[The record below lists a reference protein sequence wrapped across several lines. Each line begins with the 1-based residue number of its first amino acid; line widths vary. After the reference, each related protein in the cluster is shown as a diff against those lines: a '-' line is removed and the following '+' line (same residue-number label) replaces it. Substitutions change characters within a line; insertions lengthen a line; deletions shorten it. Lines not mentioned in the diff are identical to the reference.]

1 MTHRSAI
8 AEPPAHLG
16 LALCN
21 TAGPGRD
28 ELTSTDELADWFVRV
43 GLARTAPEVADAD
56 LTAARGLRDGLR
68 RALAAGDG
76 AAVAAIAEGW
86 LESTPGCLCV
96 ERDTLEPRFT
106 PDEDTPR
113 CLMVGAV
120 LDALALARETPE
132 RVRTC
137 AAPDCEALY
146 LDTSRNRSRRWC
158 SMEKCGAR
166 AKASAYYR
174 RHRSEA

>member
-8 AEPPAHLG
+8 PAPPAHVA

-28 ELTSTDELADWFVRV
+28 ALASTDDLARWYVQV
-43 GLARTAPEVADAD
+43 GLAATAPAVADDD
-56 LTAARGLRDGLR
+56 LQAARALRDGLR
-68 RALAAGDG
+68 AALAAGDG
-76 AAVAAIAEGW
+76 AAVAAIAAGW

-96 ERDTLEPRFT
+96 EPDTLEPRFA
-106 PDEDTPR
+106 PEGDTPR

-120 LDALALARETPE
+120 LDALALVREMPD

-137 AAPDCEALY
+137 AAPECGALY
-146 LDTSRNRSRRWC
+146 VDTSRNRSRRWC

-174 RHRSEA
+174 RRRAEA

>member
-8 AEPPAHLG
+8 TEPPAHLG

-21 TAGPGRD
+21 TAGPDRD
-28 ELTSTDELADWFVRV
+28 ELTSTDELARWYVRV
-43 GLARTAPEVADAD
+43 GLTRTAPEVFDSD
-56 LTAARGLRDGLR
+56 LVAARSLRDGLR
-68 RALAAGDG
+68 EALVAGDA
-76 AAVAAIAEGW
+76 AAVATIAEGW

-106 PDEDTPR
+106 PDDDTPR

-137 AAPDCEALY
+137 AAPECGALY

-174 RHRSEA
+174 RRISEA